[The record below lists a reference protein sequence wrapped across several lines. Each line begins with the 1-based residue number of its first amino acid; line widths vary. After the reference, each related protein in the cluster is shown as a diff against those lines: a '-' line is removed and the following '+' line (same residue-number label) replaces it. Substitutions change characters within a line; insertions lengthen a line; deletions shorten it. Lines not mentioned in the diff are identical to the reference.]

1 MKVTYC
7 NESQTFGGQEVY
19 LLQINEWIRKQSLLT
34 CSDFRGGP
42 LALRDPLTWSGMG
55 QKTSP
60 ANRRAFVVL
69 NGNRALYE
77 HAWRLPSGAVS
88 VYVQHSSIDDAQAG
102 WLRPLIRRHLLR
114 WLLRRVDA
122 VIRVSQACLP
132 DAYAPGKIHT
142 VPNGVDLERFPC
154 RTTWRSAQDRTPFRV
169 LMVGALT
176 PNKNQRLA
184 IEALVGLPDAVL
196 TLVGDGPERE
206 ALESLAR
213 RLGVSERVRWMGQ
226 QADPSPFYRE
236 ADVCLLLS
244 QHEAAP
250 FVLLESMASGTPVVA
265 TPVGGVP
272 EVLMDGQHGV
282 LLADA
287 RADVLIS
294 VLRQLTSDPG
304 RVRELGLAARDHIE
318 AHYTVDHMVRGFW
331 AVVQEAMQRK
341 QAERHS

>member
-1 MKVTYC
+1 MRLTYC

-19 LLQINEWIRKQSLLT
+19 LLQVNEWIRKQSLLT
-34 CSDFRGGP
+34 CADFRGGP
-42 LALRDPLTWSGMG
+42 PALREPLTWSDMG
-55 QKTSP
+55 QKTCP
-60 ANRRAFVVL
+60 AIRALVLL

-102 WLRPLIRRHLLR
+102 WLRPLIRRYLLR
-114 WLLRRVDA
+114 WMLRRVDA

-132 DAYAPGKIHT
+132 DTYAPGKIHT
-142 VPNGVDLERFPC
+142 VPNGVDLGRFPC
-154 RTTWRSAQDRTPFRV
+154 RTTWRSAQDRTPLQL

-184 IEALVGLPDAVL
+184 IEALVGLPNAVL

-206 ALESLAR
+206 ALESLAQ
-213 RLGVSERVRWMGQ
+213 RLGVTERVRWMGQ
-226 QADPSPFYRE
+226 QADPGPFYRQ

-250 FVLLESMASGTPVVA
+250 FVLLESMSSGTPVVA

-272 EVLMDGQHGV
+272 EVLIDGQHGA
-282 LLADA
+282 LLAEA

-304 RVRELGLAARDHIE
+304 RLHRLGLAAREHIE

-331 AVVQEAMQRK
+331 TVVQEAIQRK
-341 QAERHS
+341 QAEKHS